1 VAYPP
6 SFQSKVQSVQNILK
20 IKNLNKN
27 FGGVIATKNLNL
39 SVLDGDLHAIIGPNG
54 AGKTTLVSQIF
65 GQMFPDSGQIF
76 FQNIDVTQI
85 SEYKK
90 SRLGINRTFQITSVM
105 KSMTV
110 SENIQLATDKIREN
124 SLNFFT
130 TFTNKSYVLEKIDFC
145 LGQVGL
151 IEANNQP
158 VASLS
163 HGDCRKLEIA
173 MALASDAQL
182 LLLDEPMAGLG
193 PSETQEMITLLNKL
207 KGKQTILLVEH
218 DMDAVFALADRIS
231 VLVSGEI
238 IATGEPN
245 NIRRDP
251 KVQNAYLGEA

>member
-1 VAYPP
+1 M
-6 SFQSKVQSVQNILK
+6 QNILK

-76 FQNIDVTQI
+76 FKNIDVTQI

-173 MALASDAQL
+173 MALASHAQL

-193 PSETQEMITLLNKL
+193 PSETQEMIALLNKL

-251 KVQNAYLGEA
+251 EVQNAYLGEA

>member
-1 VAYPP
+1 MHD
-6 SFQSKVQSVQNILK
+6 ILK

-27 FGGVIATKNLNL
+27 FGGVIATKKLNL
-39 SVLDGDLHAIIGPNG
+39 TVLDGELHAIIGPNG

-65 GQMFPDSGQIF
+65 GQVFPDSGQIF

-85 SEYKK
+85 PEYKK

-110 SENIQLATDKIREN
+110 AENIQLATDKIREN
-124 SLNFFT
+124 SFNFFS
-130 TFTNKSYVLEKIDFC
+130 TFTHKSHVRERIEFC

-151 IEANNQP
+151 IEAIKQP

-173 MALASDAQL
+173 MALASDAKL

-193 PSETQEMITLLNKL
+193 PSETKEMIALLNKL
-207 KGKQTILLVEH
+207 KGKQTILLIEH
-218 DMDAVFALADRIS
+218 DMNAVFALADRIS

-238 IATGEPN
+238 IATDEPD
-245 NIRRDP
+245 NIRRDS
-251 KVQNAYLGEA
+251 KVQSVYLGEA

>member
-1 VAYPP
+1 M
-6 SFQSKVQSVQNILK
+6 QNILK

-65 GQMFPDSGQIF
+65 GQVFPDSGQIF

-130 TFTNKSYVLEKIDFC
+130 TFTNKNYVLDKIDFC
-145 LGQVGL
+145 L
-151 IEANNQP
+151 
-158 VASLS
+158 
-163 HGDCRKLEIA
+163 
-173 MALASDAQL
+173 
-182 LLLDEPMAGLG
+182 LLLD
-193 PSETQEMITLLNKL
+193 
-207 KGKQTILLVEH
+207 
-218 DMDAVFALADRIS
+218 
-231 VLVSGEI
+231 
-238 IATGEPN
+238 
-245 NIRRDP
+245 
-251 KVQNAYLGEA
+251 

>member
-1 VAYPP
+1 M
-6 SFQSKVQSVQNILK
+6 QNILK

-124 SLNFFT
+124 SLNFFA

-145 LGQVGL
+145 LDQVGL

-173 MALASDAQL
+173 MALASHAQL

-193 PSETQEMITLLNKL
+193 PSETQEMIALLNKL

-251 KVQNAYLGEA
+251 EVQNAYLGEA

>member
-1 VAYPP
+1 M
-6 SFQSKVQSVQNILK
+6 QNILK

-90 SRLGINRTFQITSVM
+90 SRLGINRTFQITSVI

-193 PSETQEMITLLNKL
+193 PSETQEMIALLNKL

>member
-1 VAYPP
+1 M
-6 SFQSKVQSVQNILK
+6 QNILK

-65 GQMFPDSGQIF
+65 GQVFPDSGQIF

-130 TFTNKSYVLEKIDFC
+130 TFTNKIMF
-145 LGQVGL
+145 
-151 IEANNQP
+151 
-158 VASLS
+158 
-163 HGDCRKLEIA
+163 
-173 MALASDAQL
+173 
-182 LLLDEPMAGLG
+182 
-193 PSETQEMITLLNKL
+193 
-207 KGKQTILLVEH
+207 
-218 DMDAVFALADRIS
+218 
-231 VLVSGEI
+231 
-238 IATGEPN
+238 
-245 NIRRDP
+245 
-251 KVQNAYLGEA
+251 

>member
-1 VAYPP
+1 M
-6 SFQSKVQSVQNILK
+6 QNILK

-124 SLNFFT
+124 SLNFFA

-145 LGQVGL
+145 LDQVGL

-193 PSETQEMITLLNKL
+193 PSETQEMIALLNKL

-251 KVQNAYLGEA
+251 EVQNAYLGEA

>member
-1 VAYPP
+1 M
-6 SFQSKVQSVQNILK
+6 QNILK

-65 GQMFPDSGQIF
+65 GQVFPDSGQIF
-76 FQNIDVTQI
+76 FRNIDVTKI

-124 SLNFFT
+124 SLNFFS
-130 TFTNKSYVLEKIDFC
+130 TFTNKNYVLDKIDFC

-173 MALASDAQL
+173 MALASDAKL

-193 PSETQEMITLLNKL
+193 PSETQEMISLLNKL

-245 NIRRDP
+245 NIRRDS
-251 KVQNAYLGEA
+251 KVQKAYLGEA

>member
-1 VAYPP
+1 M
-6 SFQSKVQSVQNILK
+6 QNILK

-173 MALASDAQL
+173 MALASHAQL

-193 PSETQEMITLLNKL
+193 PSETQEMIALLNKL

-251 KVQNAYLGEA
+251 EVQNAYLGEA

>member
-1 VAYPP
+1 M
-6 SFQSKVQSVQNILK
+6 QNILK

-65 GQMFPDSGQIF
+65 GQVFPDSGQIF
-76 FQNIDVTQI
+76 FENIDVTQI

-130 TFTNKSYVLEKIDFC
+130 TFTNKNYVLEKVDFC
-145 LGQVGL
+145 LG
-151 IEANNQP
+151 
-158 VASLS
+158 
-163 HGDCRKLEIA
+163 
-173 MALASDAQL
+173 
-182 LLLDEPMAGLG
+182 
-193 PSETQEMITLLNKL
+193 
-207 KGKQTILLVEH
+207 
-218 DMDAVFALADRIS
+218 
-231 VLVSGEI
+231 
-238 IATGEPN
+238 
-245 NIRRDP
+245 
-251 KVQNAYLGEA
+251 

>member
-1 VAYPP
+1 M
-6 SFQSKVQSVQNILK
+6 NDILK
-20 IKNLNKN
+20 IKNLNKK
-27 FGGVIATKNLNL
+27 FGGVIATKNINL
-39 SVLDGDLHAIIGPNG
+39 SILDGELHAIIGPNG

-65 GQMFPDSGQIF
+65 GQIFPDSGQIF
-76 FQNIDVTQI
+76 FQDINVTQV

-110 SENIQLATDKIREN
+110 SENIKLATDTIQKN
-124 SLNFFT
+124 WFNFFKAS
-130 TFTNKSYVLEKIDFC
+130 NNQDYVLKKIDFC
-145 LGQVGL
+145 LSQVGL
-151 IEANNQP
+151 VKAINQP
-158 VASLS
+158 VTNLS

-193 PSETQEMITLLNKL
+193 PTETKEMIALLNKL
-207 KGKQTILLVEH
+207 KGQQTILLIEH

-238 IATGEPN
+238 IATGEPDK
-245 NIRRDP
+245 IRRDST
-251 KVQNAYLGEA
+251 VQSAYLGEM

>member
-1 VAYPP
+1 
-6 SFQSKVQSVQNILK
+6 VQNILK

-65 GQMFPDSGQIF
+65 GQVFPDSGQIF
-76 FQNIDVTQI
+76 FQNLDVTQI
-85 SEYKK
+85 PEYKK

-105 KSMTV
+105 QSMTV
-110 SENIQLATDKIREN
+110 AENIQLATDKIREN
-124 SLNFFT
+124 SLNFFM
-130 TFTNKSYVLEKIDFC
+130 TFINNSHVRERIEFC

-151 IEANNQP
+151 IEAIKEP
-158 VASLS
+158 VTSLS

-173 MALASDAQL
+173 MALASDAKL

-193 PSETQEMITLLNKL
+193 PSETKEMIALLSKL

-218 DMDAVFALADRIS
+218 DMDAVFALADQIS

-245 NIRRDP
+245 KIRRDS
-251 KVQNAYLGEA
+251 KVQSAYLGEA